1 MLFIPHPRTLAMT
14 EKINELS
21 QASEFVL
28 SDGDRLLQIIIIAI
42 AGVAGILLGILLIL
56 LVKTLL
62 NRLAPNYLADTYNR
76 VVIASRNTVLA
87 LLSLVAMEV
96 MVIILPQTKW
106 LRVAE
111 FTLSGGITILSGWLL
126 SRLFRELFNNTILG
140 VTFKSNPE
148 VRGESIFLLRYFGD
162 FMIAITV
169 VLIFCVGHNVNVVG
183 ILASLGVGGIAIAFA
198 AQKTLEQFLG
208 GIVLNL
214 DRPFV
219 VGDYIGLSDGQQGK
233 QGTFGRV
240 ESIGLRSTKIRTSGK
255 GTLTVIPNNSL
266 TQATIENYSGA
277 KKVMAVMLLKLPK
290 VISVDEQA
298 LIRQIVQNST
308 VDIFGLDGRSTEI
321 AFGEKQAQISF
332 FILGSDELSMELKR
346 QLLDLAT
353 QQITTQLQSNDISF
367 ILDEPTIYVD
377 APIAM

>member
-1 MLFIPHPRTLAMT
+1 MRFITLTINLAMT

-28 SDGDRLLQIIIIAI
+28 SNGDRLLQIIIIATT
-42 AGVAGILLGILLIL
+42 GVIGIFIGILLTFLLTI
-56 LVKTLL
+56 LL
-62 NRLAPNYLADTYNR
+62 NRFAPTYLADTYHR
-76 VVIASRNTVLA
+76 VILASRNTVLA
-87 LLSLVAMEV
+87 LFSLVAMEI
-96 MVIILPQTKW
+96 MVIIIPQTKW
-106 LRVAE
+106 LKVAE
-111 FTLSGGITILSGWLL
+111 FTLSGGITIFGGWLL

-148 VRGESIFLLRYFGD
+148 VRGESVFLLRYFGD

-290 VISVDEQA
+290 VIAVDEQA

-308 VDIFGLDGRSTEI
+308 ADIFGLDGRSTEI